1 MEATPSILLIPMAQA
16 NDRPPTLQPVPPLP
30 PSETLPTMY
39 DLPSEFPEASGLPD
53 DFHDLQPQ
61 LLSRTLR
68 LTQYSPDRYFTGTD
82 INVYYDARHPTWH
95 KRPDWF
101 LAVDVP
107 RLYDGTELRNSYVVW
122 QESVSPLVVVEFLSP
137 GTEAED
143 LGPFY
148 NDRETIETIPPR
160 KWRVY
165 EQILRVPYYI
175 VFSRYTGIVRFFR
188 LVGARYEEHPVE
200 NQSPVQPQLWIPE
213 LELGL
218 GVWQGTFDGIDHC
231 WLRWCDRSG
240 NWLLTDTELEAQRAA
255 AAAQRAEVASQRA
268 KVEAQR
274 ADAAEAKLRQV
285 IKNLQQTGMGAAE
298 IAHIVGLSLEQLNQL
313 DSQS

>member
-1 MEATPSILLIPMAQA
+1 MAQA
-16 NDRPPTLQPVPPLP
+16 QDRPPTLQPVPPLP

-39 DLPSEFPEASGLPD
+39 DLPSEFPEEPGLPD
-53 DFHDLQPQ
+53 EFHDLQPQ

-68 LTQYSPDRYFTGTD
+68 LTHYASDNYFTGTD
-82 INVYYDARHPTWH
+82 INVYYDSRHPTWH

-107 RLYDGTELRNSYVVW
+107 RLYNGTDLRNSYVVW
-122 QESVSPLVVVEFLSP
+122 QESVNPLVVVEFLSP

-148 NDRETIETIPPR
+148 NNSEVTETTPPK
-160 KWRVY
+160 KWQVY

-175 VFSRYTGIVRFFR
+175 VFSRYTGILRFFR
-188 LVGARYEEHPVE
+188 LVGARYEEHPVD
-200 NQSPVQPQLWIPE
+200 NQSPAQPQLWIPE

-218 GVWQGTFDGIDHC
+218 GVWQGAFDGIDHR
-231 WLRWCDRSG
+231 WLRWCDRAS
-240 NWLLTDTELEAQRAA
+240 NWLLTDTELAAQQAKVEAQRAA
-255 AAAQRAEVASQRA
+255 
-268 KVEAQR
+268 VEAQR

-285 IKNLQQTGMGAAE
+285 IKNLQQTGMDTDTIAE
-298 IAHIVGLSLEQLNQL
+298 IVGLSPEQLYDL
-313 DSQS
+313 DPDTLDI

>member
-1 MEATPSILLIPMAQA
+1 MAAVVHPTNPMAQA

-39 DLPSEFPEASGLPD
+39 DLPSEYPEEPGLPD
-53 DFHDLQPQ
+53 EFHDLQPQ

-68 LTQYSPDRYFTGTD
+68 LTQYAPDNYFTGTD

-107 RLYDGTELRNSYVVW
+107 RLYKGQELRNSYVVW
-122 QESVSPLVVVEFLSP
+122 QESVNPLVVVEFLSP

-148 NDRETIETIPPR
+148 NQSKITETIPPR
-160 KWRVY
+160 KWWVY

-175 VFSRYTGIVRFFR
+175 VFSRYTGILRFFR
-188 LVGARYEEHPVE
+188 LVGARYEEQPVD
-200 NQSPVQPQLWIPE
+200 NQSPDQPQLWIPE

-218 GVWQGTFDGIDHC
+218 GVWQGAFDGIDHR

-240 NWLLTDTELEAQRAA
+240 NWLLTDTELAAQQADVEAQRAESE
-255 AAAQRAEVASQRA
+255 AQRAES
-268 KVEAQR
+268 EAQR
-274 ADAAEAKLRQV
+274 ADAAEAKLQQV
-285 IKNLQQTGMGAAE
+285 IKNLQQTGMDME
-298 IAHIVGLSLEQLNQL
+298 TIANIVGLSPDQLHDL
-313 DSQS
+313 DTET